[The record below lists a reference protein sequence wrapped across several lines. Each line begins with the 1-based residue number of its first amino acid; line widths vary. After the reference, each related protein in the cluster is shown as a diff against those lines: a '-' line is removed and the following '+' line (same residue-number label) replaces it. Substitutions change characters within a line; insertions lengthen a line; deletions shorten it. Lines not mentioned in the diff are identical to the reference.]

1 MDQDQESAIAVF
13 TAIAIIAV
21 YLLPFFIASCRAHKQ
36 APLISIVNL
45 FLGWTLLGWVTALI
59 WAFTNNVYE
68 KEDDTKVIQ
77 AKNDGLIQ
85 HRHASS

>member
-21 YLLPFFIASCRAHKQ
+21 YLLPFFIGSCRAHKQ

-45 FLGWTLLGWVTALI
+45 FLGWTVIGWVAALI

-68 KEDDTKVIQ
+68 KENEKKVIQ
-77 AKNDGLIQ
+77 AQNDGLVQ